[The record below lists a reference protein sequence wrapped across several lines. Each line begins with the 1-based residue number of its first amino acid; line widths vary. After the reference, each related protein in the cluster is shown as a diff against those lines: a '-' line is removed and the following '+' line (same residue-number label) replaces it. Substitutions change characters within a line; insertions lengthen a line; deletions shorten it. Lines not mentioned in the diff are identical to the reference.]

1 MSQYHT
7 KGIKCI
13 IWVYACMERQYGN
26 HIDSRKVCIIRGALE
41 HHDKHSNTNGI
52 NFQIILVSFHKFVV
66 YFEITTRECKSMR
79 YNQKLVLLL
88 LWFCTMQDKL
98 AFFHQKREYIKSL
111 KQCQLPW
118 IYHMYLHMLLEF
130 GWNIDIQN
138 FGCMWLFMFSTYSF
152 SYISKTFG
160 KGG

>member
-1 MSQYHT
+1 MAFY
-7 KGIKCI
+7 
-13 IWVYACMERQYGN
+13 
-26 HIDSRKVCIIRGALE
+26 LE
-41 HHDKHSNTNGI
+41 IFN
-52 NFQIILVSFHKFVV
+52 LV

-98 AFFHQKREYIKSL
+98 AFLHPKREHMKGL
-111 KQCQLPW
+111 KQFQLPW
-118 IYHMYLHMLLEF
+118 IYHMYFHMLLEF

-152 SYISKTFG
+152 SYISKTFW
-160 KGG
+160 KGFKETCRGNLLLVPWCFSTCITPNPLGLRFCITHVHLTKNCKYSIRP